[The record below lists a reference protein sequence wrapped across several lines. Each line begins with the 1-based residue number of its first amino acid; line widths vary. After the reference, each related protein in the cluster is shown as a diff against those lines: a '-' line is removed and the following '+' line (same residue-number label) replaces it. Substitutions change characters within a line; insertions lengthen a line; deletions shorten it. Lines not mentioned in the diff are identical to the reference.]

1 MASYELNP
9 IAVEITYGLERLAMF
24 VQKKKSISDI
34 MWTDRLTYGEV
45 YKGQEEQ
52 FSHYNFEEADVVN
65 LRTDFDHWEKEVR
78 RVAAKGYYL
87 PAFDLVMKCSQNFN
101 LLDARGAISVSE
113 RAVLIKR
120 IRDMAKA
127 CATSYVEINE
137 PSGMKEKAN
146 A

>member
-1 MASYELNP
+1 
-9 IAVEITYGLERLAMF
+9 MF
-24 VQKKKSISDI
+24 VQKKKRISDI

-45 YKGQEEQ
+45 HQGQEEQ
-52 FSHYNFEEADVVN
+52 FSHYSFEEADIEN
-65 LRTDFDHWEKEVR
+65 LRFNFDRWGKEVR
-78 RVAAKGYYL
+78 GLAGKGYYL
-87 PAFDLVMKCSQNFN
+87 PAFDLVMKCSHNFN

-127 CATSYVEINE
+127 CATAYVETNE
-137 PSGMKEKAN
+137 PSEKKEKAN